1 MGKWVDFSARTVIT
15 PDPNLELDQLGVPK
29 SIAMTLTIPEVVT
42 PHNRDKLLIKVWNG
56 PNKWPGAKYIIGEG
70 GRMIDLNYA
79 WPNELHIDNGY
90 IVERHLD
97 DDDFVLFNR

>member
-1 MGKWVDFSARTVIT
+1 MGKRVDFSARTVIT

-42 PHNRDKLLIKVWNG
+42 PQNRDKLMIKVRNG

-79 WPNELHIDNGY
+79 RPNELSIDYGY
-90 IVERHLD
+90 IVE
-97 DDDFVLFNR
+97 